1 MITWDVVDGDSL
13 EVMRGMPDGSVD
25 AIITSPPFAD
35 QRAYV
40 EGEIGGRWADNRPK
54 ARLNAR
60 SRAQRSA
67 APAAWMQWLEPYTAE
82 MLRVCSPAG
91 SLMLNLGVILRDG
104 EEHPCIDD
112 IVRNCRTQGW
122 RLLHRIVWSK
132 PNGQVP
138 SSPAFLTVAHEFV
151 FWFAPSADAWRGY
164 AQPEG
169 SQASREARTPHEPAS
184 ALRMRSLYSG
194 AGNTAKQ
201 GRTHRLHPDGAR
213 PTTVITVPVGG
224 AANPSAH
231 PARMPVDLAHKL
243 VTLCCPPRGLILD
256 PFSGDATTGVAAT
269 RLGRRYLGVEID
281 AGYAAASRRR
291 LAEDSPLMAA
301 AGALHETLTLL

>member
-1 MITWDVVDGDSL
+1 MITWEVLEGDSL
-13 EVMRGMPDGSVD
+13 EVMRGMEAGSVD
-25 AIITSPPFAD
+25 AIITSPKYAD

-40 EGEIGGRWADNRPK
+40 PGEVGGRWADNRPK

-67 APAAWMQWLEPYTAE
+67 APQEWVAWLEPYTAE

-104 EEHPCIDD
+104 EEHSCLDD
-112 IVRNCRTQGW
+112 IVRNCRAQGW
-122 RLLHRIVWSK
+122 KLLHRMVWSK

-151 FWFAPSADAWRGY
+151 FWLAPSVDAWRGY
-164 AQPEG
+164 AQEEG
-169 SQASREARTPHEPAS
+169 SQASREARAPHEPAS
-184 ALRMRSLYSG
+184 ALRMRTLYSG

-201 GRTHRLHPDGAR
+201 GRTHRHPDGAR

-224 AANPSAH
+224 ARNPNAH

-243 VTLCCPPRGLILD
+243 VTLCCPPAGLCFD
-256 PFSGDATTGVAAT
+256 PFSGDATTGVAAN
-269 RLGRRYLGVEID
+269 RLGRRYLGVELN
-281 AGYAAASRRR
+281 AAYAAGSRQR
-291 LAEDSPLMAA
+291 LAEDSPLTAA
-301 AGALHETLTLL
+301 ADALSGTLSLL